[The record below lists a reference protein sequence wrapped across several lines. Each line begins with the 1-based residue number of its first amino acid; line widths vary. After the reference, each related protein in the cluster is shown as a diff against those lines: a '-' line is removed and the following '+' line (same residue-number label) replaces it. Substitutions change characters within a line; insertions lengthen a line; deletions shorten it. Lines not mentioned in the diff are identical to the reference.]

1 MFDSKLW
8 RVDDLLERDYSYR
21 KIEIK
26 GQRNGKKMIKLIIA
40 DDDFKVRS
48 AINLLLQQDKT
59 CWHVSS
65 EVKNVKELFS
75 KVIEEKP
82 QLLLL
87 DWELPEENN
96 ENNSRTNYSLRDRIK
111 YLKKIN
117 PGMYIIVLS
126 SEPSVKVDAVT
137 AGADRFVSK
146 GDPPECFLQA
156 LYEICD
162 DPIMRK
168 LKKRINQKIEDRGL
182 DKILI

>member
-1 MFDSKLW
+1 
-8 RVDDLLERDYSYR
+8 
-21 KIEIK
+21 
-26 GQRNGKKMIKLIIA
+26 MIKLIIA
-40 DDDFKVRS
+40 DDDSKVRS

-59 CWHVSS
+59 CWHVIS
-65 EVKNVKELFS
+65 EVKNVKELFLR
-75 KVIEEKP
+75 VIDEKP

-87 DWELPEENN
+87 DWELPEEHLGK
-96 ENNSRTNYSLRDRIK
+96 NSPPYYHLQERIK

-126 SEPSVKVDAVT
+126 SEPSVKSEAME

-146 GDPPECFLQA
+146 GDPPECFLKA

-162 DPIMRK
+162 DPILRK
-168 LKKRINQKIEDRGL
+168 MKKRNNQKIADRGL